1 MKVILCIFTVLLGIC
16 LATPI
21 DQCSQYT
28 DCETCI
34 ADVKCG
40 FSGNLCL
47 SGDDSGPSSSSSTL
61 EDQWNFFD
69 CPNSEESSDDDDEN
83 DEETSEESLFDEE
96 TSEEKSLVDEETS
109 EEESFNEE
117 EEEDEEEDSLDLRR
131 GPLKIGGVPVGRTG
145 RRIRAPVR
153 RRRTFQGRRLTL
165 RTGRFRTFS
174 TGITGLPQTGFVS
187 GAVSGAVT
195 GPIITGPAL
204 TVRRFTGLRRRTAFR
219 RTLRRPVRTFRR
231 TIRGRTGAVSG
242 PIITGPALTVRI
254 ISGRRRRRGRF
265 TGVLTGLRRR
275 TAVRRTIRGRTI
287 RRVSCSKVSVSR
299 TGISRIPILRG
310 RTAR

>member
-69 CPNSEESSDDDDEN
+69 CPNSEEISDDDEN
-83 DEETSEESLFDEE
+83 EETSEEESLVDEE

-231 TIRGRTGAVSG
+231 TIRGRTPGTLSARSRIGA
-242 PIITGPALTVRI
+242 R
-254 ISGRRRRRGRF
+254 
-265 TGVLTGLRRR
+265 TGVKP
-275 TAVRRTIRGRTI
+275 I
-287 RRVSCSKVSVSR
+287 
-299 TGISRIPILRG
+299 ILRG